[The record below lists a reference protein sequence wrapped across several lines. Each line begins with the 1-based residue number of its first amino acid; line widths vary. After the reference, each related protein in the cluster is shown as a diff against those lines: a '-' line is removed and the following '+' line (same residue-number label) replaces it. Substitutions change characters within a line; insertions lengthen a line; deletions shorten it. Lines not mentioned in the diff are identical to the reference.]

1 MSTKNLSRRQARWS
15 EYLSR
20 FDFVIKYR
28 PGKQGQKP
36 DSLTRRSGDLPK
48 EGDERLEYQFQTVL
62 KRQNLDPE
70 ILVNPICLCPMH
82 IVEDEDERPTLE
94 LWQVGY
100 DSDPF
105 EKKILALLRAPGTQR
120 SKEVSLTECTEVDE
134 HLYYRERR
142 YVPDFAPLR
151 KRLLM
156 LHHDILAS
164 GHKGRERTYEALART
179 YWWPD
184 MVADI
189 ARYVRN
195 CHLYS
200 ITKLSR
206 EKY

>member
-70 ILVNPICLCPMH
+70 ISVNTICLCPMH
-82 IVEDEDERPTLE
+82 IVEDEDERSTLD
-94 LWQVGY
+94 LWQAGY
-100 DSDPF
+100 DSDLF
-105 EKKILALLRAPGTQR
+105 KKKILTLLRSPGTQR
-120 SKEVSLTECTEVDE
+120 SREISLTECTEVDE

-142 YVPDFAPLR
+142 YVLDFAPLR

-164 GHKGRERTYEALART
+164 GYKGRERIYEVLARS
-179 YWWPD
+179 Y
-184 MVADI
+184 
-189 ARYVRN
+189 
-195 CHLYS
+195 
-200 ITKLSR
+200 
-206 EKY
+206 